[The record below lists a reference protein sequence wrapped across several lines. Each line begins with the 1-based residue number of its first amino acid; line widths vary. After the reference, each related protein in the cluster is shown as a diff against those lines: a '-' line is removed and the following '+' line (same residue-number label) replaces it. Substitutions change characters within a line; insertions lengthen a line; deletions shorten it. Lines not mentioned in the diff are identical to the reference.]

1 MKNNRKLAALI
12 LAAAMT
18 VTTPYTAWGADV
30 FSAGESFGDGTES
43 IPGILT
49 SMLNY
54 GQVGKE
60 YKVQLQADS
69 DVRWSLAS
77 GSQLPPGL
85 TLLQTGLLCGV
96 PQKDGYFHFTVQ
108 ADNNTG
114 RATCD
119 LDLTIIEAERP
130 EEKYRLTS
138 ENSQIDMGIYAEGQ
152 QMDRNFFLQNTGT
165 EALHVGKL
173 PESRYFDLSYAY
185 GDEDREIPTGA
196 YVTLKAEL
204 KKNLAAGKYEE
215 NLTFTTKEGA
225 SCQVILK
232 VILGASSEKEY
243 DLTVDHPEICFTE
256 DDFYDPEFRVEKY
269 VSVRNSGKKETR
281 ISVDAS
287 GLKHF
292 AVDGQ
297 SARNSEDFEEQDVQR
312 LLKPGESL
320 QFYVLPG
327 EEYGTFDETFDF
339 LADDGSRYPVHV
351 TMNRELNPVE
361 KKNLEITENDTA
373 AFPKLQ
379 WGYKTLPEAKTYTLK
394 NVSDKDLDHLQPQ
407 PGMQCNPFR

>member
-12 LAAAMT
+12 LVAAIT

-49 SMLNY
+49 SMLDY

-114 RATCD
+114 RAACD

-130 EEKYRLTS
+130 EERYRLTS
-138 ENSQIDMGIYAEGQ
+138 ENSQIDLGIYAEGQ
-152 QMDRNFFLQNTGT
+152 QINRDFSLQNTGT

-185 GDEDREIPTGA
+185 GDEDTEIPTGA

-204 KKNLAAGKYEE
+204 KKNLTAGKYEE

-225 SCQVILK
+225 SCQVTLK

-243 DLTVDHPEICFTE
+243 DLTVDHPEICFTG

-292 AVDGQ
+292 TVDGQ

-320 QFYVLPG
+320 DNWFWEFHG
-327 EEYGTFDETFDF
+327 
-339 LADDGSRYPVHV
+339 
-351 TMNRELNPVE
+351 
-361 KKNLEITENDTA
+361 
-373 AFPKLQ
+373 LQ
-379 WGYKTLPEAKTYTLK
+379 DYRMLLVRLYHQL
-394 NVSDKDLDHLQPQ
+394 L
-407 PGMQCNPFR
+407 